1 VSRPAFIDTNAL
13 VYADQAHSAFH
24 RSARAALGR
33 LEQEGAELWISRQV
47 LREYLATVTRPGS
60 ASMPAM
66 TRPAAAAAV
75 EGFVSAYRVAEDGPQ
90 TTVRLLELVRTVPM
104 GGKQVHDA
112 NIAATMLAH
121 GITRLLTFNVA
132 DFRRFGSLIEVVV
145 P

>member
-1 VSRPAFIDTNAL
+1 MTSAFVDTNAL

-24 RSARAALGR
+24 LPARAALGR

-47 LREYLATVTRPGS
+47 LREYLATVTRPGPDGV
-60 ASMPAM
+60 PAM
-66 TRPAAAAAV
+66 TRAVAAAAV
-75 EGFVSAYRVAEDGPQ
+75 EGFVGAYRIAEDGPH
-90 TTVRLLELVRTVPM
+90 TTARLLDLVRTVPM

-112 NIAATMLAH
+112 NIVATMLEH

-132 DFRRFGSLIEVVV
+132 DFQRFAGLIALVT